1 MAIDLVKGSRLNLTK
16 DTGIKEAMVGLGWAI
31 NAFDGED
38 YDLDLV
44 LFQLDAN
51 GRNVDDNHFIFYHNL
66 CDPEGA
72 VKHSGDNLTG
82 GSDGDDEMAVIN
94 FTKISPQVQKIV
106 VVVSIYEAKSRRQNF
121 GMVDDSYIRMVDTKN
136 GKEILRYSLAEK
148 FDVQTSVVFAEIY
161 RKDKEW
167 YFKAVGQGFAKELA
181 ELCGVYGIDVA
192 HS

>member
-82 GSDGDDEMAVIN
+82 GSDGDDEMA
-94 FTKISPQVQKIV
+94 KIV
-106 VVVSIYEAKSRRQNF
+106 FVVSIYEAKSRRQNF